1 MARKGLA
8 GQLNMFDFFKSMEDI
23 PMGEVQ
29 MVSLMPEDELEV
41 VAEPEVIEETDVVE
55 EPTLVE
61 ETPQAVEVLHVAE
74 VVESQNEIEI
84 QEQEIE
90 KTAVKKET
98 TPRKKT
104 KKAVE
109 QPVETIPKKVEPV
122 SIPELEKAE
131 RDEESSRPTVKV
143 QRITSSGNDKPAM
156 CRQYV
161 IDGRQL
167 EIAYINYNKV
177 RITREGQEPEVHVF
191 ESSKDAVDY
200 YVQKMQELEPEE
212 E

>member
-41 VAEPEVIEETDVVE
+41 AAEPE
-55 EPTLVE
+55 
-61 ETPQAVEVLHVAE
+61 
-74 VVESQNEIEI
+74 
-84 QEQEIE
+84 
-90 KTAVKKET
+90 
-98 TPRKKT
+98 
-104 KKAVE
+104 KAD
-109 QPVETIPKKVEPV
+109 
-122 SIPELEKAE
+122 S
-131 RDEESSRPTVKV
+131 DEESSRPTVKV

-177 RITREGQEPEVHVF
+177 RITREGQEPEVHIF
-191 ESSKDAVDY
+191 ESSKEAVDY

>member
-41 VAEPEVIEETDVVE
+41 AAEPEVIDEPDVVE

-61 ETPQAVEVLHVAE
+61 ETPQEVEVLHVAE

-122 SIPELEKAE
+122 
-131 RDEESSRPTVKV
+131 
-143 QRITSSGNDKPAM
+143 RITSSGNDKPAM